1 MPLITITSKLITGI
15 PSIDAQHRQ
24 LVDAINQLHE
34 AMKQGKGRDQIAPT
48 LDFLVRYVSEHFA
61 HEERLM
67 AQAGFPGLASHS
79 TQHQGFATK
88 VGEMVNAYKA
98 GSAVMGV
105 EVSRFLANWIQE
117 HIQRTD
123 MAYVAA
129 LKAHGAI

>member
-24 LVDAINQLHE
+24 LVDAINQLHD
-34 AMKQGKGRDQIAPT
+34 AMKQGKGREQIAPT
-48 LDFLVRYVSEHFA
+48 LDFLVRYVAEHFA

-67 AQAGFPGLASHS
+67 AKVGYPDLAGHS
-79 TQHQGFATK
+79 AQHQGFATK
-88 VGEMVNAYKA
+88 VGEMVKAYKS

-105 EVSRFLANWIQE
+105 EVSRFLANWIQD

-129 LKAHGAI
+129 LKAHGAT